1 MRQALAPPMLDRDAV
16 GPLAWTRDT
25 LAPGDTRLALSAEC
39 VSELEAAAA
48 AMREN
53 PLPPLALSPDDFAL
67 DACRRTMAAVKQA
80 LDHGAGFVVID
91 RLPLD
96 RLERDEAARLYWLL
110 ARLVARP
117 VAQKWDGTMIYDVR
131 DLGRPPGN
139 GVRPD
144 VTNAE
149 QNFHTDNSYNLCP
162 PEYVGLL
169 CLHPAMEGGIHSVVS
184 LLSAHDELRRRSPDL
199 LARLYRPF
207 YFDRQREHAPGDV
220 MVTHHPVFEYDGAR
234 LGGRLSRFQVVNG
247 QALAGEP
254 LDPES
259 QAALDALEAVM
270 TRPDLAMTHAFEPG
284 QIQLVNNRQIAHRR
298 TAFRDWPEPERKRHL
313 VRLWLR
319 DAGRAFY
326 NG

>member
-1 MRQALAPPMLDRDAV
+1 MRAPLMLDRPVA
-16 GPLAWTRDT
+16 GGLAWTRDS
-25 LAPGDTRLALSAEC
+25 LSLQATRLALSAQC
-39 VSELEAAAA
+39 LRELAAAA
-48 AMREN
+48 DAIQAN
-53 PLPPLALSPDDFAL
+53 PLPPLALAPDDFAL
-67 DACRRTMAAVKQA
+67 DACRQTMAAVKRA
-80 LDHGAGFVVID
+80 LDAGPGFVVVD
-91 RLPLD
+91 RLPVDRLD
-96 RLERDEAARLYWLL
+96 RGVAVRLYWLL
-110 ARLVARP
+110 ARLLGRP
-117 VAQKWDGTMIYDVR
+117 VAQKWEGTMIYDVR

-184 LLSAHDELRRRSPDL
+184 LLSAHEELRRRSPHL
-199 LARLYRPF
+199 LPRLYRPF
-207 YFDRQREHAPGDV
+207 YFDRQREHAPDDV

-234 LGGRLSRFQVVNG
+234 LCGRLSRFQVVNG

-254 LDPES
+254 LDPEGE
-259 QAALDALEAVM
+259 AALEALEAMM
-270 TRPDLAMTHAFEPG
+270 TRPDLAATHAFEAG
-284 QIQLVNNRQIAHRR
+284 QIQFVNNRQIAHRR

-319 DAGRAFY
+319 DTGRPFY